1 MVEFMEKYSTMNQK
15 HIKLIEEEDFFEE
28 DSNSEFF

>member
-1 MVEFMEKYSTMNQK
+1 MVEFMEKYSIMIQE
-15 HIKLIEEEDFFEE
+15 HIKLIEEEDLFEK

>member
-1 MVEFMEKYSTMNQK
+1 MVEFMEKYSTMIQE
-15 HIKLIEEEDFFEE
+15 HIKLIEKEDFFEE